1 MSEFIQQ
8 IVQVFKEQVVQDI
21 VVLRNIRRVV
31 EQVIEVFFDESCDLV
46 VRVVDVIVIF
56 EEISE
61 DLNMLMY
68 MRIIIWEVFG
78 VFEQVK

>member
-1 MSEFIQQ
+1 M
-8 IVQVFKEQVVQDI
+8 
-21 VVLRNIRRVV
+21 
-31 EQVIEVFFDESCDLV
+31 V

-78 VFEQVK
+78 VFE